1 MTSTVRLALVA
12 LCPVPALMGCPI
24 TSDTL
29 WDDDG
34 PDAVAVVPRS
44 QVPNVD
50 DAWDASFYATNGGVI
65 GEVLAVCGYD
75 FNRVAS
81 ANRVVI
87 DGFDCRVLNYHEID
101 SSARFGALYFV
112 LSNNVPVGNQRRLNV
127 IVSGDDSDRRP
138 FLDVHRIAYATPTSG
153 TSVVASDI
161 SINAPAWV
169 TAYDFSVA
177 SNPDTF
183 VLSPDGQYAYHTS
196 GTTLSCTL
204 LATGQTVIT
213 ASSYF
218 NGPVGP
224 LAIARDGTTLVA
236 GVFPP
241 SPGVPE
247 LALVDTSFVSGMTL
261 TVSPFT
267 GAITVSD
274 AGSTPA
280 FAPPTTVS
288 LGGAFPG
295 TMVYNSTSTRLYVT
309 LSSSVTREYTAS
321 GTSLTFSQDF
331 SMSGAAPFGVAIT
344 PDDSRLLVTDISSN
358 NNVIPVKL
366 STATVETALAGG
378 STPLTPL
385 ITTDGA
391 RAVVVNVGGTDYS
404 CFDVATGGV
413 SAHSPST
420 LSLGNP
426 PGEIA
431 LSPDGPIGLAG
442 ATNLVAGVDGNR
454 LQFIKYDAGTGGLS
468 IAGFTTGPF
477 AQSLKKVAVVPAR

>member
-1 MTSTVRLALVA
+1 MTATHRFA
-12 LCPVPALMGCPI
+12 LCSLGLVPALLGCPI
-24 TSDTL
+24 ASDSL

-44 QVPNVD
+44 QIPNVD

-87 DGFDCRVLNYHEID
+87 DGYDCRVLNYHEID
-101 SSARFGALYFV
+101 SAARFGALYFV

-183 VLSPDGQYAYHTS
+183 VLSPDGQYAYFTS
-196 GTTLSCTL
+196 GATLYCVL
-204 LATGQTVIT
+204 IATGQAVIT
-213 ASSYF
+213 ATNYF

-224 LAIARDGTTLVA
+224 LTVARDGKSLVA

-241 SPGVPE
+241 SPAVPE
-247 LALVDTSFVSGMTL
+247 LAVVDTSFVEGMAL

-267 GAITVSD
+267 GAITVSNG
-274 AGSTPA
+274 GSTPA
-280 FAPPTTVS
+280 FAAATTYG

-295 TMVYNSTSTRLYVT
+295 TMVFNSTSTKLYVT
-309 LSSSVTREYTAS
+309 LSSSVTREYAAS
-321 GTSLTFSQDF
+321 GTTLSFSQDF
-331 SMSGAAPFGVAIT
+331 TMSGAMPFGVAIT
-344 PDDSRLLVTDISSN
+344 PDDARLLVTDISSN
-358 NNVIPVKL
+358 NTVIPVRI

-378 STPLTPL
+378 TTPLTPV
-385 ITTDGA
+385 ITTDGK

-404 CFDVATGGV
+404 LFDVAASGV
-413 SAHSPST
+413 TAHSPST
-420 LSLGNP
+420 LNLGNP

-442 ATNLVAGVDGNR
+442 ATNLVCGVDGNR
-454 LQFIKYDAGTGGLS
+454 LQFIKYDAGSGGLA

>member
-1 MTSTVRLALVA
+1 MISTRLLALVTLGA
-12 LCPVPALMGCPI
+12 LPALAGCPI
-24 TSDTL
+24 ANDSL

-44 QVPNVD
+44 QVANVD

-81 ANRVVI
+81 ANRVVV
-87 DGFDCRVLNYHEID
+87 DGYDCRVLNYYEID
-101 SSARFGALYFV
+101 SGARFGALYFV

-138 FLDVHRIAYATPTSG
+138 FLDVHRMAYATPTSG
-153 TSVVASDI
+153 TTVVASDL

-169 TAYDFSVA
+169 NAYDFSVS

-183 VLSPDGQYAYHTS
+183 VLSPDGQYAYYTS
-196 GTTLSCTL
+196 GTTLSCVL
-204 LATGQTVIT
+204 LASGQTVIT
-213 ASSYF
+213 AASYF
-218 NGPVGP
+218 NGNVGP
-224 LAIARDGTTLVA
+224 LAISRDGKVLVA

-247 LALVDTSFVSGMTL
+247 LAVVDTSFVEGMTL
-261 TVSPFT
+261 TVSPFS
-267 GAITVSD
+267 GGITVTD
-274 AGSTPA
+274 GGNIPA
-280 FAPPTTVS
+280 FAAATTVG

-295 TMVYNSTSTRLYVT
+295 TMVFNSTSAKMYVT
-309 LSSSVTREYTAS
+309 LSSAVTREYAVS
-321 GTSLTFSQDF
+321 GTTLTFGQDF
-331 SMSGAAPFGVAIT
+331 SMSSAAPFGVTIT

-358 NNVIPVKL
+358 NQVIPVNL
-366 STATVETALAGG
+366 GTSTVETALSGG
-378 STPLTPL
+378 TTPLTPV
-385 ITTDGA
+385 ITTDGK
-391 RAVVVNVGGTDYS
+391 RGVVVNVGGTDYS
-404 CFDVATGGV
+404 LYDIATSGV

-442 ATNLVAGVDGNR
+442 ASNLVCCIDGNR
-454 LQFIKYDAGTGGLS
+454 LQFIKYDAGTGALAL
-468 IAGFTTGPF
+468 AGFTTGPF
-477 AQSLKKVAVVPAR
+477 ANSLKKVAVVPAR